1 MKPYSLVISLL
12 LLSLFLTK
20 AQGKNYIFS
29 INSFRLSVFCFCSG
43 IRLEKGSF
51 AAQQHKQHD
60 QEESNLLKKTNNG
73 ANKEAIVCKDEQYCT
88 GTLKK
93 RASRVSRKPKNQLP
107 HIHEDYSGPRHHRP
121 RHH

>member
-1 MKPYSLVISLL
+1 SLVISLL

-20 AQGKNYIFS
+20 AQ
-29 INSFRLSVFCFCSG
+29 G

>member
-20 AQGKNYIFS
+20 AQ
-29 INSFRLSVFCFCSG
+29 G